1 MRTIRDTFPK
11 KAPYR
16 VVLAMPIEVEAMIKD
31 TDENYETELLISLR
45 ILEEIKRRNE
55 SMITILSCEVQSPLQ
70 S

>member
-1 MRTIRDTFPK
+1 MNKKDRILNELLTF
-11 KAPYR
+11 
-16 VVLAMPIEVEAMIKD
+16 LQIQLGIIEAMIKD